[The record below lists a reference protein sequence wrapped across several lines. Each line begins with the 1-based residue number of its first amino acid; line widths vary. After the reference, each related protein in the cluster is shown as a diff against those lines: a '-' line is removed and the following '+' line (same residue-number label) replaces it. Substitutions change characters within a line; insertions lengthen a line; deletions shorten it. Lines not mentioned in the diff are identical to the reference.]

1 MLEGGKSQVRNG
13 SKDGE
18 SGERRRSN
26 DRRSEYMMRSKEK
39 SYENKRLLDGNRAED
54 KRRWDKGEMRRNMI
68 RKKVQRQNNLG

>member
-26 DRRSEYMMRSKEK
+26 DRRSEYMMRSK
-39 SYENKRLLDGNRAED
+39 KRVPRTRDFWMETGLKTRDDGIKER
-54 KRRWDKGEMRRNMI
+54 
-68 RKKVQRQNNLG
+68 